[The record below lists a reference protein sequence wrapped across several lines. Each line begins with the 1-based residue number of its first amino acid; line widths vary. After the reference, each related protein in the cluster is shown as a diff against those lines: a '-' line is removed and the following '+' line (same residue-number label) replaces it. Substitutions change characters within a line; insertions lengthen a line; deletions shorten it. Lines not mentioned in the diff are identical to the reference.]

1 MIGVYNPP
9 RWPSARLLV
18 EQLKL
23 LGCDAFVAEDDL
35 LYPESMLPEKMINWG
50 FRSPA
55 CNALNAKLGGNKLKE
70 LQKLT
75 AAEVCVPELDNGR
88 PFNRIWDNIENR
100 YRYYDVT
107 MGSEWLPRHAKHSG
121 GRELVRRLTGR
132 RLRTNPPDFFVKRMD
147 FVDEYRVHVINGK
160 SVKIG
165 KKVKMHEGAHPWV
178 RSHRYGWRPSY
189 TSDVRLA
196 VEATP
201 GIREESK
208 KAIAALNLDFGA
220 VDVGVTREGRATVL
234 EVNTAPGLKP
244 SIAQIYAEKLKEM
257 LS

>member
-1 MIGVYNPP
+1 MICIYNPP
-9 RWPSARLLV
+9 GWPSARLLAKEMGGV
-18 EQLKL
+18 VQFNPCS
-23 LGCDAFVAEDDL
+23 GGDDHTV
-35 LYPESMLPEKMINWG
+35 INWG
-50 FRSPA
+50 FKSTFA
-55 CNALNAKLGGNKLKE
+55 TLNKNIVGDKLKE
-70 LQKLT
+70 LGRLSSAGVT
-75 AAEVCVPELDNGR
+75 VPPYICSSFERLR
-88 PFNRIWDNIENR
+88 QVWDGSR
-100 YRYYDVT
+100 YRYY
-107 MGSEWLPRHAKHSG
+107 MESGEECLPRHAKHSG
-121 GRELVRRLTGR
+121 GTELVRRLTGR

-147 FVDEYRVHVINGK
+147 FVDEYRVHIINGK

-165 KKVKMHEGAHPWV
+165 RKVKMHEDAHPWV